1 MTEDQP
7 YHLNL
12 ARLSFDELVDFLFS
26 RPIMADFDQRYD
38 AFYDGYGSFRP
49 MPPEQLL
56 INVAAMLIRWQ
67 ELQKR
72 FSREQLAQ
80 GLTELFAP
88 AGFSLQ
94 DYLFVASVPMNARI
108 QCVRALFYIY
118 EKALPSWHDER
129 APDVFFMLWDNLNS
143 EAASLLSKTPSAV
156 ESEILDAIFGT
167 LARILE
173 LPDTIAQGCALHG
186 LGHLPHSGVRSLVQT
201 YMDSHRSDLSAD
213 ELAWIEQCRDGT
225 VM

>member
-7 YHLNL
+7 ENLNL

-26 RPIMADFDQRYD
+26 RPIMGDFDQRYD
-38 AFYDGYGSFRP
+38 AFYDGYGTFSA

-88 AGFSLQ
+88 MGFSVQ

-108 QCVRALFYIY
+108 QCVRSLFYIY
-118 EKALPSWHDER
+118 GEALPSWNDE
-129 APDVFFMLWDNLNS
+129 PSSGIFFMLWDHINS
-143 EAASLLSKTPSAV
+143 KAASLLSKAPSAV

-173 LPDTIAQGCALHG
+173 LPGTIAQGCALHG

-201 YMDSHRSDLSAD
+201 YMDSHRSDLNAD
-213 ELAWIEQCRDGT
+213 ELAWIEQCRDGI